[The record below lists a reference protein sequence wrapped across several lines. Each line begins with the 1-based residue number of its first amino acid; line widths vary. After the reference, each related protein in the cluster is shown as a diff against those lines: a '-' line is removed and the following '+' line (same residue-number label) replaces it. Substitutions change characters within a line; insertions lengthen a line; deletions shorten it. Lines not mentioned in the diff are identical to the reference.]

1 MGERIIDYP
10 EAQALANDDYV
21 LLDGLTGGSKKIL
34 ASELGGGGGG
44 GSKTPEIQYI
54 FNSAQTGEET
64 FTITENGKYL
74 IVVSYSYNGSGSIT
88 LPSGRTPEIDESV
101 LGNDARGFKVVIANL
116 NSGDIVTMS
125 NTVADHTARAK
136 CILKLNN
143 ISDLTTKTDSNIQND
158 STVSPTV
165 STTGKTLFIGLCCG
179 RLYGNYYDYSHNY
192 GGEVYT
198 GAIGENTLIRVNY
211 IDGVLT
217 VPIYLYG
224 YDGGYGGYIV
234 LQ

>member
-10 EAQALANDDYV
+10 EAETLANDDYI
-21 LLDGLTGGSKKIL
+21 LLDGITGGSKKIL

-88 LPSGRTPEIDESV
+88 LPSGRTPEIDESF

-116 NSGDIVTMS
+116 TAGDIVTMS
-125 NTVADHTARAK
+125 NTVGDHTARAK

-143 ISDLTTKTDSNIQND
+143 ISDLTTKTDSNVQND

-165 STTGKTLFIGLCCG
+165 YATGKTLFIGLCCG
-179 RLYGNYYDYSHNY
+179 RLGGNYYDYSRDY
-192 GGEVYT
+192 GGEIYAGV
-198 GAIGENTLIRVNY
+198 IGENTLIRVVYTN
-211 IDGVLT
+211 DTLT
-217 VPIYLYG
+217 IPVYLYG
-224 YDGGYGGYIV
+224 YDGGYGGFAV
-234 LQ
+234 FE

>member
-10 EAQALANDDYV
+10 EALTIANDDYV
-21 LLDGLTGGSKKIL
+21 LLDGLTNGSKKIL

-44 GSKTPEIQYI
+44 NVPEIQYI

-88 LPSGRTPEIDESV
+88 LPSGRTPEINESL

-125 NTVADHTARAK
+125 NTVGDHTARAK

-158 STVSPTV
+158 STVSPTIYA
-165 STTGKTLFIGLCCG
+165 TEKTLFIGLCCG
-179 RLYGNYYDYSHNY
+179 RLYGYYYDYSHDN
-192 GGEVYT
+192 GGEIYA
-198 GAIGENTLIRVNY
+198 GAIGENTLIRVIY
-211 IDGVLT
+211 TDDTLT
-217 VPIYLYG
+217 IPIYLYG
-224 YDGGYGGYIV
+224 YDGGYSGYIV